1 MNRIRRAALF
11 VGTGL
16 LIIFLATYRFF
27 APQLRNSPLL
37 WVIAVAALVGLAVVL
52 KIMSDERAK
61 KH

>member
-1 MNRIRRAALF
+1 MF